1 MRGSSLGHHMSREK
15 EERFG
20 QFQGELFARVVA
32 ILGAMAAE
40 RVFYSEN
47 TTGVGGDVHSVTAL
61 AATMAGQWGMG
72 PNAFELEPL
81 EGETPDDARQRVLE
95 RFERI
100 GLQIMNRTSTGPSM
114 MGENPVGSALG
125 DPAKR
130 RVAAQIIGQ
139 GYVAAHN
146 LMTHNREAVDRIAEA
161 LVERKELFGNELLD
175 LLDSQGIRMPEVD
188 LNDESA
194 WPPPFFSVS
203 GGGHGERPALPR
215 GEAK

>member
-1 MRGSSLGHHMSREK
+1 MSREK

-47 TTGVGGDVHSVTAL
+47 TTGVGGDVHTVTAL
-61 AATMAGQWGMG
+61 AATMVGQWSMG
-72 PNAFELEPL
+72 PQPFEVDPRED
-81 EGETPDDARQRVLE
+81 ESEEDARVRVLD

-100 GLQIMNRTSTGPSM
+100 GLQIMNRTSGGGM
-114 MGENPVGSALG
+114 LDANPIAGVLG

-130 RVAAQIIGQ
+130 RVAAQILGQ

-146 LMTHNREAVDRIAEA
+146 LVLRNRDGVGKIADT
-161 LVERKELFGNELLD
+161 LLDRKEIFGDELLN
-175 LLDSQGIRMPEVD
+175 LLNSQKIVIPKLD
-188 LNDESA
+188 LNDEA
-194 WPPPFFSVS
+194 VWPAPFFSVS
-203 GGGHGERPALPR
+203 QSQRPALPAG
-215 GEAK
+215 GEAPKR